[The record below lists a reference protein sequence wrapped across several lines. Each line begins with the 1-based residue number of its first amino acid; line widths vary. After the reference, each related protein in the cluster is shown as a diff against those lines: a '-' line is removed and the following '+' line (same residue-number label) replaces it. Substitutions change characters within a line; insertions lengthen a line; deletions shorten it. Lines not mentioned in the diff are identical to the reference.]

1 MINLFLAI
9 GYIATFYWLITFI
22 SPKFLPNGPEVLSS
36 IKNGTVKAW
45 RIMHPILILIC
56 LSEPQMWWR
65 VAIMMISIELS
76 FIIVTPIVNRVFNK
90 LGY

>member
-1 MINLFLAI
+1 MNDSLTII
-9 GYIATFYWLITFI
+9 SSIATAYWLIN
-22 SPKFLPNGPEVLSS
+22 SLRPGFLPNGPEVLSS

-45 RIMHPILILIC
+45 RTMHPVLLLIC